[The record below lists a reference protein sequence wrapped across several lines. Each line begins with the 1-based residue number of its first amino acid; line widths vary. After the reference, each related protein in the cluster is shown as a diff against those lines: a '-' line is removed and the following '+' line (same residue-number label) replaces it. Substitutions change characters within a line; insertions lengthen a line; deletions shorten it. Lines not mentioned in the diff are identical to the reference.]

1 MLNRED
7 YRKIKSFNK
16 DEMDRWLTYHN
27 NMIYNQLRKE
37 FEKNYTDELQCSIDN
52 FITSIAY
59 TLHFNESCK
68 FGQKRLSDFM
78 EDMLVTVD
86 MFRTGEYK
94 PQDYQEELK
103 QAGIKINAYDYSKL
117 YKDHDAMVRKEYD
130 NKINNLKDRNEKAI
144 KWLEDFSANGGTSCN
159 LGDLQ
164 TLENIL
170 RGDL

>member
-1 MLNRED
+1 MLNRDE
-7 YRKIKSFNK
+7 YRKIKSFSK
-16 DEMDRWLTYHN
+16 DEMDRWLTYDR
-27 NMIYNQLRKE
+27 NMVYNQLRKK
-37 FEKNYTDELQCSIDN
+37 FENEYQKELQCSIDN
-52 FITSIAY
+52 FITAIAY

-68 FGQKRLSDFM
+68 FGQQRLTDFM

-94 PQDYQEELK
+94 PQDYQEELQK
-103 QAGIKINAYDYSKL
+103 AGIKINAYDYAKL

-130 NKINNLKDRNEKAI
+130 DKISNLEERNEKAL
-144 KWLEDFSANGGTSCN
+144 KWLEEFSASGGTSCN